1 MPKIINRHDTR
12 TWNCTYCRTEY
23 ETTVAEML
31 RLETACP
38 DCGHQ
43 PEAEVPMG
51 WVSDVLAD
59 WEPSPTGTSIRV
71 VLGRFHEAATA
82 LRESDECSRSV
93 YFSDASLLRCIALAG
108 IRVDPKE
115 DKVYMVR
122 RRQGKTSSTSFPGR
136 EVVCQVDG
144 LPCNLVIEGEGM
156 KPLVLHM
163 VDGRAIVG
171 SHEERVETVE
181 PMPGVSPSTLHG
193 LFNLLQMQGG
203 HWGRHMRANRSFFE
217 DYLGKGRAW
226 ETELEA
232 LGVAVIGKGGTEDS
246 LISAYEIELDIVEAR
261 ALLAKHG
268 L

>member
-1 MPKIINRHDTR
+1 MPKIINRHETR

-122 RRQGKTSSTSFPGR
+122 RRQGKTSSTSFPGLPTK
-136 EVVCQVDG
+136 VVC
-144 LPCNLVIEGEGM
+144 
-156 KPLVLHM
+156 M
-163 VDGRAIVG
+163 VDGRVILG

-181 PMPGVSPSTLHG
+181 PAPGVSPSTLHG

-203 HWGRHMRANRSFFE
+203 HCGRYMRAHRSFFQ
-217 DYLGKGRAW
+217 DYLGLSGAW